1 MGSGLTAFPSIL
13 ATLPSVRRAELV
25 TQSLLSPDKF
35 EFKAGKKYHWLQKT
49 CFKIL
54 DWIGCRSLETT
65 TTVVYKDIQAN
76 DLLDLVLKSVD
87 AVYRSSNESRE
98 DLVVCIGHQEWSE
111 LIGHPYMATR
121 NWFSYS
127 SGPFRTYDG
136 FNRES
141 SPFGVQV
148 AVIPWMK
155 GVVVVPRKAVANV
168 V

>member
-13 ATLPSVRRAELV
+13 ATIPSVRKAELV
-25 TQSLLSPDKF
+25 TQSLPSPDKF
-35 EFKAGKKYHWLQKT
+35 EFKAGKKYHWLQKI

-54 DWIGCRSLETT
+54 DRIGCRSLETT
-65 TTVVYKDIQAN
+65 TTVVYKDIQAK
-76 DLLDLVLKSVD
+76 DLLDLVLKSID
-87 AVYRSSNESRE
+87 AVYYSTNERRE
-98 DLVVCIGHQEWSE
+98 DLVVCIGNQEWSE
-111 LIGHPYMATR
+111 LISNPYMATH

-127 SGPFRTYDG
+127 CGPFRAYDG
-136 FNRES
+136 FNREC

-148 AVIPWMK
+148 AVIPWMQ